1 VPLATCLV
9 YTQYVSKQARPHIV
23 NGEFQSDKYPTCP
36 RGKVPLSLK
45 DVTAQDLLWS
55 YAQRRRLIDAE
66 FADDLE
72 TCLRAAGY
80 TEGDALIAEREA
92 TQKRLDRIGVFDVSR
107 SSERELLAVIRLLC
121 DVMIAEGLADE

>member
-1 VPLATCLV
+1 V
-9 YTQYVSKQARPHIV
+9 YTQCVSKQARPHIV

-36 RGKVPLSLK
+36 RGKVPLSIK

-55 YAQRRRLIDAE
+55 YAQRSRLIDAE

-80 TEGDALIAEREA
+80 TGGDAVTAERET
-92 TQKRLDRIGVFDVSR
+92 TQKMLDRIVVFDVNR

-121 DVMIAEGLADE
+121 NAMIYEGLADE